1 MDAKIEEDIAAEQ
14 SPDSSVKQSE
24 KSRLRDSAETI
35 GLTLLAALFLKLF
48 IMEAYTIPT
57 ASMENTLLAGDFI
70 LVNKFIFGAKTPQ
83 YIPFTAVSIPRFSLP
98 GLMQPKTGDVVVFE
112 FPGSPGVH
120 DGQVVENYVKR
131 CVAGPGDTL
140 VIKDKTVFVNGR
152 QLLLPPQA
160 RFENT
165 TIIPN
170 GVRDYRIFPP
180 GSAFNEDNYGP
191 LVVPKKGEEIHLVPA
206 SLEQY
211 RELIEREGHS
221 IGINEAGAILI
232 DGAAAIA
239 YQVQKDYYFMMGDNR
254 DNSLDSRFWG
264 FVPDDLILGKA
275 MLVYWSWDISG
286 SAGGLDHKLTSI
298 RWNRMGMIVR

>member
-1 MDAKIEEDIAAEQ
+1 MDVKEDIVGGQNTE
-14 SPDSSVKQSE
+14 VSE
-24 KSRLRDSAETI
+24 IRKERSRFRDYAETI
-35 GLTLLAALFLKLF
+35 SLTVLAALFLKFF

-70 LVNKFIFGAKTPQ
+70 LVNKFIFGAKTPR
-83 YIPFTAVSIPRFSLP
+83 YIPFTVIAIPRLSLP
-98 GLMQPKTGDVVVFE
+98 GLTQPKTGDVVVFE
-112 FPGSPGVH
+112 FPGSPGVYEGRLG
-120 DGQVVENYVKR
+120 DNYAKR
-131 CVAGPGDTL
+131 CIAGPGDTL

-152 QLLLPPQA
+152 QLSLPPQS

-221 IGINEAGAILI
+221 VAVTDAGAVLI
-232 DGAAAIA
+232 DGVASTA

-264 FVPDDLILGKA
+264 FVPDDLIIGKA
-275 MLVYWSWDISG
+275 MLVYWSWDVS
-286 SAGGLDHKLTSI
+286 SSDGGLDHKLTSI
-298 RWNRMGMIVR
+298 RWNRIGVIVR